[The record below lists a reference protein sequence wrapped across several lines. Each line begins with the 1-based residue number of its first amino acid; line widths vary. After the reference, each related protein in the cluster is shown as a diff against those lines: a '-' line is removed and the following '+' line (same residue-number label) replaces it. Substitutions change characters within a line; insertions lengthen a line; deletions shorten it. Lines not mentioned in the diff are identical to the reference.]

1 MQNSGLRK
9 GFDMVGVSRMLLVF
23 AIAISMA
30 MFLVWER
37 NKIIELGYQVAKLQ
51 KNCTDLSEKN
61 RKLNYH
67 VDRLKS
73 PQIIVYKIQ
82 SLKMPLVPQDAT
94 SGIIML
100 GQTKLQ
106 ENVAKSLKTSMNKD
120 LYTQKVQILNCCSLH
135 N

>member
-1 MQNSGLRK
+1 M
-9 GFDMVGVSRMLLVF
+9 GVTRILLVF

-37 NKIIELGYQVAKLQ
+37 NKTIELGYQVARLQ
-51 KNCTDLSEKN
+51 KNCAELSEQN

-67 VDRLKS
+67 VDRLKL
-73 PQIIVYKIQ
+73 PQVIVYKIQ
-82 SLKMPLVPQDAT
+82 SLKMPLIPQDAT

-100 GQTKLQ
+100 GQAKFQ
-106 ENVAKSLKTSMNKD
+106 ENVARSLKASLSKD
-120 LYTQKVQILNCCSLH
+120 LYTQKDLNINCCSLH

>member
-1 MQNSGLRK
+1 M
-9 GFDMVGVSRMLLVF
+9 GVSRILLVF
-23 AIAISMA
+23 TIAIIMA

-37 NKIIELGYQVAKLQ
+37 NKIIELGYQVARLQ
-51 KNCTDLSEKN
+51 KNCAELSEKN

-67 VDRLKS
+67 VNRLKS

-94 SGIIML
+94 LGIIMM
-100 GQTKLQ
+100 GQAKFQ
-106 ENVAKSLKTSMNKD
+106 ENVAKSLKTSLNKD
-120 LYTQKVQILNCCSLH
+120 LYTQKNQIINCCSLH

>member
-1 MQNSGLRK
+1 MSI
-9 GFDMVGVSRMLLVF
+9 SRILLVF
-23 AIAISMA
+23 TIAIIMA

-37 NKIIELGYQVAKLQ
+37 NKMIELGYQVARLQ
-51 KNCTDLSEKN
+51 KNCTELSEKN

-73 PQIIVYKIQ
+73 PQIIVYKIE

-94 SGIIML
+94 SGIIMMGL
-100 GQTKLQ
+100 AKFQ
-106 ENVAKSLKTSMNKD
+106 ENVAKSQKTSLNKD
-120 LYTQKVQILNCCSLH
+120 LHTQKDQILNCCSLH

>member
-1 MQNSGLRK
+1 M
-9 GFDMVGVSRMLLVF
+9 GVSRMLLVF
-23 AIAISMA
+23 AIAIIMA
-30 MFLVWER
+30 MLLVWER

-51 KNCTDLSEKN
+51 KNCTELSEKN

-94 SGIIML
+94 SGIIMM
-100 GQTKLQ
+100 GQAKFQ
-106 ENVAKSLKTSMNKD
+106 ENVAKSQKTSLNKD
-120 LYTQKVQILNCCSLH
+120 LYTQKDQILNCCSLH

>member
-1 MQNSGLRK
+1 MQNSGQRK
-9 GFDMVGVSRMLLVF
+9 GFDMGVSRMLLVF
-23 AIAISMA
+23 AIAIIMA
-30 MFLVWER
+30 MLLVWER

-51 KNCTDLSEKN
+51 KNSTELAEKN

-100 GQTKLQ
+100 GQAKLQ
-106 ENVAKSLKTSMNKD
+106 ETVAKSLKTSLNKD
-120 LYTQKVQILNCCSLH
+120 LYTQKDQILNCCSLH

>member
-1 MQNSGLRK
+1 M
-9 GFDMVGVSRMLLVF
+9 GVSRILLVF
-23 AIAISMA
+23 IIAIVMA

-37 NKIIELGYQVAKLQ
+37 NKIIESGYQVARLQ
-51 KNCTDLSEKN
+51 KNCTELSEKN

-67 VDRLKS
+67 VNRLKS

-100 GQTKLQ
+100 GQAKFQ
-106 ENVAKSLKTSMNKD
+106 ENVAKSQKTSLNKD
-120 LYTQKVQILNCCSLH
+120 LYTQKDQILNCCSLH

>member
-1 MQNSGLRK
+1 M
-9 GFDMVGVSRMLLVF
+9 GVSRMLLVF
-23 AIAISMA
+23 AIAIIMA

-51 KNCTDLSEKN
+51 KNSTELAEKN

-100 GQTKLQ
+100 GQAKLQ
-106 ENVAKSLKTSMNKD
+106 ENMAKSLKTSLNKD
-120 LYTQKVQILNCCSLH
+120 LYTQKDQILNCCSLH

>member
-1 MQNSGLRK
+1 M
-9 GFDMVGVSRMLLVF
+9 GVSRILLVF
-23 AIAISMA
+23 TIAIVMA

-37 NKIIELGYQVAKLQ
+37 NKIIESGYQVARLQ
-51 KNCTDLSEKN
+51 KNCTELSEKN

-67 VDRLKS
+67 VNRLKS

-100 GQTKLQ
+100 GQAKFQ
-106 ENVAKSLKTSMNKD
+106 ENMAKSQKTSLNKD
-120 LYTQKVQILNCCSLH
+120 LYTQKDQILNCCSLH

>member
-1 MQNSGLRK
+1 M
-9 GFDMVGVSRMLLVF
+9 GVSRVLLVF
-23 AIAISMA
+23 TIAIILA

-37 NKIIELGYQVAKLQ
+37 NKTIELGYQVAKLQ
-51 KNCTDLSEKN
+51 KNCTELSEKN

-67 VDRLKS
+67 VNRLKS

-94 SGIIML
+94 SGIIMM
-100 GQTKLQ
+100 GQAKFQ
-106 ENVAKSLKTSMNKD
+106 ENVAKSQKTSLNKD
-120 LYTQKVQILNCCSLH
+120 LYTQKDQILNCCSLH

>member
-1 MQNSGLRK
+1 MGI
-9 GFDMVGVSRMLLVF
+9 SRILLVF
-23 AIAISMA
+23 TIAIIMA

-51 KNCTDLSEKN
+51 KNCTELSEKN

-82 SLKMPLVPQDAT
+82 SLKMSLVPQDAT

-100 GQTKLQ
+100 GQAKFQ
-106 ENVAKSLKTSMNKD
+106 ENVAKSQKTSLNKD
-120 LYTQKVQILNCCSLH
+120 LYTQKDQILNCCSLH

>member
-1 MQNSGLRK
+1 MQNSGQRK
-9 GFDMVGVSRMLLVF
+9 GFDMGVSRMLLVF
-23 AIAISMA
+23 AIAIIMA
-30 MFLVWER
+30 MLLVWER
-37 NKIIELGYQVAKLQ
+37 NKIMELGYQVAKLQ
-51 KNCTDLSEKN
+51 KNCTELSEKN

-100 GQTKLQ
+100 GQAKLQ
-106 ENVAKSLKTSMNKD
+106 ETVAKSLKTSLNKD
-120 LYTQKVQILNCCSLH
+120 LYTQKDQILNCCSLH

>member
-1 MQNSGLRK
+1 M
-9 GFDMVGVSRMLLVF
+9 GVSRILLVF
-23 AIAISMA
+23 TIAIIMA

-51 KNCTDLSEKN
+51 KNCTELSEKN

-82 SLKMPLVPQDAT
+82 SLKIPLVPQDAT
-94 SGIIML
+94 SGIIMM
-100 GQTKLQ
+100 GQAKFQ
-106 ENVAKSLKTSMNKD
+106 ENVAKSQKTSLNKD
-120 LYTQKVQILNCCSLH
+120 LYTQKDQILNCCSLH

>member
-1 MQNSGLRK
+1 M
-9 GFDMVGVSRMLLVF
+9 GVSRMLLVF
-23 AIAISMA
+23 AIAIIMA

-51 KNCTDLSEKN
+51 KNSTELSEKN

-100 GQTKLQ
+100 GQAKLQ
-106 ENVAKSLKTSMNKD
+106 ENVAKSLKTSLNKD
-120 LYTQKVQILNCCSLH
+120 LYTQKDQILNCCSLH

>member
-1 MQNSGLRK
+1 M
-9 GFDMVGVSRMLLVF
+9 GVSRILLVF
-23 AIAISMA
+23 IIAIGMA
-30 MFLVWER
+30 MLLVWER
-37 NKIIELGYQVAKLQ
+37 NKIIESGYQVAKLQ
-51 KNCTDLSEKN
+51 KNCTELSEKN

-67 VDRLKS
+67 VNRLKS

-100 GQTKLQ
+100 GQAKFQ
-106 ENVAKSLKTSMNKD
+106 ENVAKSQKTSLNKD
-120 LYTQKVQILNCCSLH
+120 LYTQKDQILNCCSLH

>member
-1 MQNSGLRK
+1 M
-9 GFDMVGVSRMLLVF
+9 GVSRMLLVF
-23 AIAISMA
+23 TIAIIMA

-37 NKIIELGYQVAKLQ
+37 NKMIELGYQVAKLQ
-51 KNCTDLSEKN
+51 KNCTELSEKN

-67 VDRLKS
+67 VNRLKS

-100 GQTKLQ
+100 GQAKFQ
-106 ENVAKSLKTSMNKD
+106 ENVAKSQKTSLNKD
-120 LYTQKVQILNCCSLH
+120 LYTQKDQILNCCSLH

>member
-1 MQNSGLRK
+1 M
-9 GFDMVGVSRMLLVF
+9 GVSRILLVF
-23 AIAISMA
+23 TIAIILA

-37 NKIIELGYQVAKLQ
+37 NKMIELGYQVAKLQ
-51 KNCTDLSEKN
+51 KNCTELSEKN

-94 SGIIML
+94 SGIIMM
-100 GQTKLQ
+100 GQAKFQ
-106 ENVAKSLKTSMNKD
+106 ENVAKSQKTSLNKD
-120 LYTQKVQILNCCSLH
+120 LYTQKDQILNCCSLH

>member
-1 MQNSGLRK
+1 M
-9 GFDMVGVSRMLLVF
+9 GVSRILLVF
-23 AIAISMA
+23 IIAIVMA

-37 NKIIELGYQVAKLQ
+37 NKTIELGYHVAKLQ
-51 KNCTDLSEKN
+51 KNCTELSEKN

-67 VDRLKS
+67 VNRLKS
-73 PQIIVYKIQ
+73 PQVIVYKIQ

-100 GQTKLQ
+100 GQTKFQ
-106 ENVAKSLKTSMNKD
+106 ENVAKSQKTSLNKD
-120 LYTQKVQILNCCSLH
+120 LYTQKDQILNCCSLH

>member
-1 MQNSGLRK
+1 M
-9 GFDMVGVSRMLLVF
+9 GVSRILLVF
-23 AIAISMA
+23 TIAIILA

-37 NKIIELGYQVAKLQ
+37 NKTIELGYQVAKLQ
-51 KNCTDLSEKN
+51 KNCTELSEKN

-94 SGIIML
+94 SGIIMM
-100 GQTKLQ
+100 GQAKFQ
-106 ENVAKSLKTSMNKD
+106 ENVAKSLKTSLNKD
-120 LYTQKVQILNCCSLH
+120 LYTQKDQIINCCSLH

>member
-1 MQNSGLRK
+1 M
-9 GFDMVGVSRMLLVF
+9 GVSRILLVF
-23 AIAISMA
+23 TIAIIMA

-37 NKIIELGYQVAKLQ
+37 NKIIESGYQVAKLQ
-51 KNCTDLSEKN
+51 KNCTELSEKN

-67 VDRLKS
+67 VNRLKS

-100 GQTKLQ
+100 GQAKFQ
-106 ENVAKSLKTSMNKD
+106 ENVAKSQKTSLNKD
-120 LYTQKVQILNCCSLH
+120 LYTQKDQILNCCSLH

>member
-1 MQNSGLRK
+1 MQNSGQRK
-9 GFDMVGVSRMLLVF
+9 GFDMGVSRMLLVF
-23 AIAISMA
+23 AIAIIMA
-30 MFLVWER
+30 MLLVWER

-51 KNCTDLSEKN
+51 KNSTELAEKN

-100 GQTKLQ
+100 GQAKLQ
-106 ENVAKSLKTSMNKD
+106 ENMAKSLKTSLNKD
-120 LYTQKVQILNCCSLH
+120 LYTQKDQILNCCSLH

>member
-1 MQNSGLRK
+1 M
-9 GFDMVGVSRMLLVF
+9 GVSRILLVF
-23 AIAISMA
+23 TIAIIMA

-51 KNCTDLSEKN
+51 KNCTELSEKN

-82 SLKMPLVPQDAT
+82 SLKMPIIPQDET
-94 SGIIML
+94 SGIIMM
-100 GQTKLQ
+100 GQAKFQ
-106 ENVAKSLKTSMNKD
+106 ENVAKSLKTSLNKD
-120 LYTQKVQILNCCSLH
+120 LYTQKDKFLNCCPLH

>member
-1 MQNSGLRK
+1 MQNSGQRK
-9 GFDMVGVSRMLLVF
+9 GFDMGVSRMLLVF
-23 AIAISMA
+23 AIAIIMA
-30 MFLVWER
+30 MLLVWER

-51 KNCTDLSEKN
+51 KNCTELSEKN

-100 GQTKLQ
+100 GQAKLQ
-106 ENVAKSLKTSMNKD
+106 ETVAKSLKTSLNKD
-120 LYTQKVQILNCCSLH
+120 LYTQKDQILNCCSLH

>member
-1 MQNSGLRK
+1 M
-9 GFDMVGVSRMLLVF
+9 GVSRILLVF
-23 AIAISMA
+23 TIAIIMA

-37 NKIIELGYQVAKLQ
+37 NKIIESGYQVAKLQ
-51 KNCTDLSEKN
+51 KNCTELSEKN

-67 VDRLKS
+67 VNRLKS

-100 GQTKLQ
+100 GQAKFQ
-106 ENVAKSLKTSMNKD
+106 ENMAKSQKTSLNKD
-120 LYTQKVQILNCCSLH
+120 LYTQKDQILNCCSLH

>member
-1 MQNSGLRK
+1 M
-9 GFDMVGVSRMLLVF
+9 GVSRILLVF
-23 AIAISMA
+23 TIAIILA

-37 NKIIELGYQVAKLQ
+37 NKMIELGYQVAKLQ
-51 KNCTDLSEKN
+51 KNCTELSEKN

-100 GQTKLQ
+100 GQAKFQ
-106 ENVAKSLKTSMNKD
+106 ENVAKSQKTSLNKD
-120 LYTQKVQILNCCSLH
+120 LYTQKDQILNCCSLH

>member
-1 MQNSGLRK
+1 M
-9 GFDMVGVSRMLLVF
+9 GVSRILLVF
-23 AIAISMA
+23 TIAIILA

-37 NKIIELGYQVAKLQ
+37 NKMIELGYQVARLQ
-51 KNCTDLSEKN
+51 KNCTELSEKN

-82 SLKMPLVPQDAT
+82 SLKMPLVPQDET
-94 SGIIML
+94 SGIIMM
-100 GQTKLQ
+100 GQAKFQ
-106 ENVAKSLKTSMNKD
+106 ENVAKSLKTSLNKD
-120 LYTQKVQILNCCSLH
+120 LYTQKDKFLNCCPLH

>member
-1 MQNSGLRK
+1 M
-9 GFDMVGVSRMLLVF
+9 GVSRILLVF
-23 AIAISMA
+23 IIAIVMA

-37 NKIIELGYQVAKLQ
+37 NKIIESGYQVAKLQ
-51 KNCTDLSEKN
+51 KNCTELSEKN

-67 VDRLKS
+67 VNRLKS

-100 GQTKLQ
+100 GQAKFQ
-106 ENVAKSLKTSMNKD
+106 ENMAKSQKTSLNKD
-120 LYTQKVQILNCCSLH
+120 LYTQKDQILNCCSLH

>member
-1 MQNSGLRK
+1 M
-9 GFDMVGVSRMLLVF
+9 GVSRILLVF
-23 AIAISMA
+23 TIAIILA

-37 NKIIELGYQVAKLQ
+37 NKTIELGYQVAKLQ
-51 KNCTDLSEKN
+51 KNCTELSEKN

-94 SGIIML
+94 SGIIMM
-100 GQTKLQ
+100 GQAKFQ
-106 ENVAKSLKTSMNKD
+106 ENVAKSQKTSLNKD
-120 LYTQKVQILNCCSLH
+120 LYTQKDQILNCCSLH

>member
-1 MQNSGLRK
+1 M
-9 GFDMVGVSRMLLVF
+9 GVSRILLVF
-23 AIAISMA
+23 TIAIMMA

-37 NKIIELGYQVAKLQ
+37 NKMIELGYQVAKLQ
-51 KNCTDLSEKN
+51 KNCTELSEKN

-94 SGIIML
+94 SGIIMM
-100 GQTKLQ
+100 GQAKFQ
-106 ENVAKSLKTSMNKD
+106 ENVAKSQKTSLNKD
-120 LYTQKVQILNCCSLH
+120 LYTQKDQILNCCSLH

>member
-1 MQNSGLRK
+1 MGI
-9 GFDMVGVSRMLLVF
+9 SRILLVF
-23 AIAISMA
+23 TIAIILA

-37 NKIIELGYQVAKLQ
+37 NKMIELGYQVAKLQ
-51 KNCTDLSEKN
+51 KNCTELSEKN

-94 SGIIML
+94 SGIIMM
-100 GQTKLQ
+100 GQAKFQ
-106 ENVAKSLKTSMNKD
+106 ENVAKSQKTSLNKD
-120 LYTQKVQILNCCSLH
+120 LYTQKDQILNCCSLH

>member
-1 MQNSGLRK
+1 M
-9 GFDMVGVSRMLLVF
+9 GVSRILLVF
-23 AIAISMA
+23 TIAIIMA

-37 NKIIELGYQVAKLQ
+37 NKIIELGYQVARLQ
-51 KNCTDLSEKN
+51 KNCAELSEKN

-67 VDRLKS
+67 VNRLKS

-100 GQTKLQ
+100 GQAKFQ
-106 ENVAKSLKTSMNKD
+106 ENVAKSQKTSLNKD
-120 LYTQKVQILNCCSLH
+120 LYTQKDQILNCCSLH

>member
-1 MQNSGLRK
+1 MQNLGQRK
-9 GFDMVGVSRMLLVF
+9 GFDMGVSRMLLVF
-23 AIAISMA
+23 AIAIIMA

-51 KNCTDLSEKN
+51 KNSTELAEKN

-100 GQTKLQ
+100 GQAKLQ
-106 ENVAKSLKTSMNKD
+106 ENVAKSLKTSLNKD
-120 LYTQKVQILNCCSLH
+120 LYTQKDQILNCCSLH

>member
-1 MQNSGLRK
+1 M
-9 GFDMVGVSRMLLVF
+9 GVSRILLVF
-23 AIAISMA
+23 AITIIMA

-37 NKIIELGYQVAKLQ
+37 NKIIELGYQEAKLR
-51 KNCTDLSEKN
+51 KNCTELSEKN

-67 VDRLKS
+67 VNRLKS

-94 SGIIML
+94 LGIIMM
-100 GQTKLQ
+100 GQAKFQ
-106 ENVAKSLKTSMNKD
+106 ENVAKSLKTSLNKD
-120 LYTQKVQILNCCSLH
+120 LYTQKDKFLNCCPLH

>member
-1 MQNSGLRK
+1 M
-9 GFDMVGVSRMLLVF
+9 GVSRILLVF
-23 AIAISMA
+23 TLAIVMA

-37 NKIIELGYQVAKLQ
+37 NKIIESGYQVARLQ
-51 KNCTDLSEKN
+51 KNCTELSEKN

-67 VDRLKS
+67 VNRLKS

-82 SLKMPLVPQDAT
+82 SLKMSLVPQDAT

-100 GQTKLQ
+100 GQAKFQ
-106 ENVAKSLKTSMNKD
+106 ENVAKSQKTSLNKD
-120 LYTQKVQILNCCSLH
+120 LYTQKDQILNCCSLH